1 MEIFEELFETDIDFP
16 NLRKKIDFLKG
27 SNLASLQNKLICG
40 VISNFENKKIIG
52 LWSREVKSSVGKEKL
67 DVSFAQNYLVTG
79 FDYFIKGMYQAA
91 LDEFTLA
98 SQLDPRSIVCLNNL
112 GLTLLVVGKLEEALS
127 KFKNANFIQPNSAVI
142 LNNLALTYLLLK
154 KINLSEDNFKKAL
167 ELEKELSAGLINY
180 GDLAYMTKNSQKAF
194 DLYKKVSSSD
204 VLYDVAASRMLYLIP

>member
-1 MEIFEELFETDIDFP
+1 
-16 NLRKKIDFLKG
+16 
-27 SNLASLQNKLICG
+27 
-40 VISNFENKKIIG
+40 
-52 LWSREVKSSVGKEKL
+52 
-67 DVSFAQNYLVTG
+67 
-79 FDYFIKGMYQAA
+79 
-91 LDEFTLA
+91 
-98 SQLDPRSIVCLNNL
+98 LNNL